1 MSSGFRRIRSQLG
14 QTQANIPGI
23 VHITNSLNNVIVALT
38 DLDGNLKTLVSAG
51 HVGFKNARWEVTDLV
66 LV

>member
-1 MSSGFRRIRSQLG
+1 
-14 QTQANIPGI
+14 